1 MKDEIFDLLSELETY
16 VSDTELT
23 RDITEMLTQEF
34 EVNDPSPERAK
45 DVYVRSDRLA
55 RVIHDRLYRE
65 TETVAGIFNRLWET
79 LIKKKPTEGGWQKC
93 IGFKLFIATR
103 SQESRKFKQRS
114 IWRRRRIA
122 TLRSNGTSRTTE
134 TTAS

>member
-79 LIKKKPTEGGWQKC
+79 LVKKKPTEGG
-93 IGFKLFIATR
+93 GR
-103 SQESRKFKQRS
+103 S
-114 IWRRRRIA
+114 A
-122 TLRSNGTSRTTE
+122 
-134 TTAS
+134 